1 MEPVVKYPVHDLDN
15 QLLVREGA
23 ALSSDFMDD
32 FCREKRK
39 KHPSVRL
46 LEYGSIKKDLLHQFT
61 IPPYNVIF
69 SGEDTRTR
77 VFGLLEQIA
86 LPLPVYQVMDYFREN
101 DFHTY
106 RHMLIISALTTLIL
120 DDLAPRKDNPVRECT
135 HFGPLH
141 DLGKYTVPLPILMK
155 ETPLTV
161 KEQDKLKHH
170 AVAGYVLV
178 SHYLGDHGCLS
189 SMIAL
194 DHHERRNGTGYSRGI
209 EQRDLVVEVTTVC
222 DIYDALVARR
232 PYRPVSFDNRTALEE
247 LTWMAQ
253 RGEIGWEAVRA
264 LIAYNRRKKTHVEEV
279 TVSME
284 RRGRPPK
291 QNVYG
296 MLTDE
301 EAKGN

>member
-1 MEPVVKYPVHDLDN
+1 MEPVVKYPVYDLDN
-15 QLLVREGA
+15 QLLVREGEE
-23 ALSSDFMDD
+23 LSSDYMDD

-39 KHPSVRL
+39 EHPSARL
-46 LEYGSIKKDLLHQFT
+46 LEYGRIKNDLLHQFT
-61 IPPYNVIF
+61 IPPYKVIF
-69 SGEDTRTR
+69 SREETRAR
-77 VFGLLEQIA
+77 VFRLLEQIT
-86 LPLPVYQVMDYFREN
+86 LPLPVFMVMDYFRAN

-120 DDLAPRKDNPVRECT
+120 DDLDPQNDRPAGEFL
-135 HFGPLH
+135 HYGPLH
-141 DLGKYTVPLPILMK
+141 DLGKYTIPLPILMK
-155 ETPLTV
+155 EKPLTV
-161 KEQDKLKHH
+161 REQDTLRHH

-178 SHYLGDHGCLS
+178 SHYLGDPGCLS
-189 SMIAL
+189 SQIAL

-209 EQRDLVVEVTTVC
+209 EQRNLAVEVTTVC

-253 RGEIGWEAVRA
+253 RGEVSWEPVRA
-264 LIAYNRRKKTHVEEV
+264 LVAYNRQKKTGVEEV
-279 TVSME
+279 TISLE
-284 RRGRPPK
+284 RRGKPPK

-296 MLTDE
+296 MLADE